1 LRYNIRKN
9 ALQFIKPYIKYRR
22 ENISL
27 DKAKSE
33 IYSEIN
39 RNYTTKYK
47 EKNIMIEYFTEY
59 GDQFEEKKND
69 KIRKNRKNSE
79 VMKQKLKNQYKRI
92 EL

>member
-1 LRYNIRKN
+1 
-9 ALQFIKPYIKYRR
+9 
-22 ENISL
+22 
-27 DKAKSE
+27 
-33 IYSEIN
+33 
-39 RNYTTKYK
+39 
-47 EKNIMIEYFTEY
+47 MIEYFTEY